1 MIDLVLE
8 AVAAAGVEG
17 PLVVVNPEHATVLE
31 HLAGRAELVPQKD
44 PRGTGHAVM
53 SVPADRLRGH
63 QVLIVNGDMPLIRP
77 ETLKRF
83 LAAHRGGV
91 TIGSVRSPERRD
103 GRIVRRDGAFER
115 IVEWKDATASERE
128 IAEVNAGLYCFDGDL
143 LLDALGRLKA
153 DNAAGELYLT
163 DAVRAPAEVVELDAE
178 EAMGVNDRHELVVAE
193 HALTARKHQLLF
205 AAGITLRDTWSV
217 FIDWDVEVGEDT
229 VIEPF
234 TILRG
239 RTRVGSGCLIGPYA
253 HLTDTEVAD
262 GCRVEHSR
270 LDGCRLGEGSDCGP
284 FVRIRPGTEVEAGV
298 HIGSFA
304 EINRTR
310 ICSGSK
316 VPHFSYLGDA
326 VIGRNVNIGAGT
338 ITANYDGSAKNAT
351 TIEDGAFVGVATML
365 RAPVKLGRGSKTGA
379 GSVVLHDV
387 APGVTVA
394 GSPAREIRRKG

>member
-1 MIDLVLE
+1 MVDLVLE
-8 AVAAAGVEG
+8 AVRGAGIER
-17 PLVVVNPEHATVLE
+17 PLVVVNPEHQAVRD
-31 HLAGRAELVPQKD
+31 HLGGRADLVLQEN
-44 PRGTGHAVM
+44 PRGTGHALM
-53 SVPADRLRGH
+53 CVPPERLRGH
-63 QVLIVNGDMPLIRP
+63 DVLIVNGDMPLIRA
-77 ETLKRF
+77 ETLTRF
-83 LAAHRGGV
+83 LGAHRGGT
-91 TIGSVRSPERRD
+91 TIASTRAAERRD

-128 IAEVNAGLYCFDGDL
+128 IDEVNAGLYCFDGDL
-143 LLDALGRLKA
+143 LLEALGRLRA

-163 DAVRAPAEVVELDAE
+163 DAVQPPAEVFELEPE

-193 HALTARKHQLLF
+193 HALTARKHRLLF
-205 AAGITLRDTWSV
+205 AAGVTLRDTWSV

-239 RTRVGSGCLIGPYA
+239 RTRVGSGCLVGPYT
-253 HLTDTEVAD
+253 HLTDTEVGD
-262 GCRVEHSR
+262 GCRIEHSR
-270 LDGCRLGEGSDCGP
+270 LDGCRIGAGTECGP
-284 FVRIRPGTEVEAGV
+284 FVRIRPGTEVAADV
-298 HIGSFA
+298 HLGSFA

-310 ICSGSK
+310 IGSGSK

-326 VIGRNVNIGAGT
+326 VIGENVNIGAGT